1 MDGIKTNSAEEQQK
15 INCTLDQMVTKLG
28 NLDKKLNC
36 HHKISKECNKVGF
49 EQILDKI
56 KEIE

>member
-1 MDGIKTNSAEEQQK
+1 MHGMKNNSAEEQQK

-36 HHKISKECNKVGF
+36 HHKIRKECFKVGF
-49 EQILDKI
+49 EQILDKL